1 VANKSSHCF
10 VIKNTVKEES
20 NLKNKKNL
28 QRNNLN
34 TGMEYAMVEMF
45 SLEIDLI

>member
-1 VANKSSHCF
+1 MTNKSSHCF

-20 NLKNKKNL
+20 NVKNKKNV

-34 TGMEYAMVEMF
+34 TGMQCVMVEMF